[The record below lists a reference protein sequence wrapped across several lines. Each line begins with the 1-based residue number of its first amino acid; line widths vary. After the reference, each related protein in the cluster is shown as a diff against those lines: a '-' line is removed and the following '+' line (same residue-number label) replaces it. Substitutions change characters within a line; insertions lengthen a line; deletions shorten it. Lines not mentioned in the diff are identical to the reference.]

1 MTVYV
6 NKIKY
11 LLNTYINIEYLKIGV
26 QKSDEFTELFCT
38 FKSDNK
44 YRKYKR

>member
-6 NKIKY
+6 NKYKF

-26 QKSDEFTELFCT
+26 QKSDEFSDLLCG

-44 YRKYKR
+44 YRKY

>member
-6 NKIKY
+6 NKYKF

-26 QKSDEFTELFCT
+26 QKSDEFSDFFWG

-44 YRKYKR
+44 YRKY